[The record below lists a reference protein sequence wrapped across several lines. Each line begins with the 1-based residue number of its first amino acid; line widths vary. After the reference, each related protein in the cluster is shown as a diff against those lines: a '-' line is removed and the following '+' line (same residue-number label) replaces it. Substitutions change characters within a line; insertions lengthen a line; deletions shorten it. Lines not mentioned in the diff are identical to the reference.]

1 MMPGQ
6 DKSRKPEQHEWAPLS
21 PSLSLVDSVEATRL
35 TFNETL
41 KGGLEDLVN
50 VNSLLSIAVFV
61 GLTYATP
68 SQRSLENRPECDAE
82 LRHAKNLVV
91 LEVVAFSFFLFSS
104 LVAKSLKVNVQ
115 LDDKNFKFYKP
126 GKARLTWWKWVFLS
140 LSVLASFLGC
150 FFLMLSMFYLIQIRL
165 GRLSCK
171 SPYTQ
176 GATLLMTAIVCV
188 GMLIYLPLVIAALH
202 KTLHLDLPSPP
213 TTTAAAATPAA
224 ATTTITTTTTTT
236 TPPSGE
242 CNNKARLA
250 GWATSST
257 QIVRPSCLCCWK
269 EYCTVCVC
277 VLFVYKN
284 KKECMVA
291 LHARV

>member
-1 MMPGQ
+1 MNGQ
-6 DKSRKPEQHEWAPLS
+6 DEEERKKKIKEILKS
-21 PSLSLVDSVEATRL
+21 
-35 TFNETL
+35 
-41 KGGLEDLVN
+41 GLDDLVN

-61 GLTYATP
+61 GLSYATP
-68 SQRSLENRPECDAE
+68 GQRSLENRPECDAE
-82 LRHAKNLVV
+82 PRQAKNLVV

-115 LDDKNFKFYKP
+115 LNDENFETYKP
-126 GKARLTWWKWVFLS
+126 GKARLTSWKWVFLI

-188 GMLIYLPLVIAALH
+188 GMLIYLPLVVAAVH
-202 KTLHLDLPSPP
+202 KTLHLDLRSPP
-213 TTTAAAATPAA
+213 TTTAAAGGTTPAA
-224 ATTTITTTTTTT
+224 ATTT

-242 CNNKARLA
+242 
-250 GWATSST
+250 
-257 QIVRPSCLCCWK
+257 WK
-269 EYCTVCVC
+269 QQS
-277 VLFVYKN
+277 
-284 KKECMVA
+284 
-291 LHARV
+291 